1 MANYTLLKLYH
12 KKDKFCRLKHALSS
26 VMWYLIDI
34 KFIFYLFDEKKKE
47 YQQLNYAF
55 LSMIAHLN
63 LNQVLNSVY
72 NKYDYFCYQSV
83 KSCKHIKTILS
94 GSYLTAT
101 VVEFLH
107 SFNILVLYVIHI
119 FVCDDLKSI

>member
-1 MANYTLLKLYH
+1 MK
-12 KKDKFCRLKHALSS
+12 
-26 VMWYLIDI
+26 
-34 KFIFYLFDEKKKE
+34 KKKE

-72 NKYDYFCYQSV
+72 NKYNYFCYQSV

>member
-1 MANYTLLKLYH
+1 M
-12 KKDKFCRLKHALSS
+12 
-26 VMWYLIDI
+26 
-34 KFIFYLFDEKKKE
+34 LFS
-47 YQQLNYAF
+47 
-55 LSMIAHLN
+55 SMIAHIN
-63 LNQVLNSVY
+63 LYQVLNSVY
-72 NKYDYFCYQSV
+72 NKYNYFCYQSV